1 MTSVDFTEERV
12 GELRVSPSQRHNSVS
27 EIVQSIVHGIAASG
41 LAPGDK
47 LPPER
52 KLSEMLGVGRS
63 PLREAL
69 KSLDVLGFIEIRQGD
84 GTYLATNPANLLPQ
98 VIGWGVLLQTPEAQQ
113 LIEARLYI
121 ESACVRL
128 AAVRS
133 TEDDRAAMWVQV
145 DLMARAPDSA
155 AFADADSQFH
165 FAIARSAG
173 NTVLLSVLENTK
185 ALLHAWMAKVVEEVE
200 DRDELIRQ
208 HTVIVEALDSR
219 DADAAAA
226 AMEAHIA
233 DVTRLLQGA
242 LSVRSSLKV
251 PS

>member
-1 MTSVDFTEERV
+1 MASAHVEEEAR
-12 GELRVSPSQRHNSVS
+12 GLRVSPSHRHNSVS
-27 EIVQSIVHGIAASG
+27 EIVQSLVQGIAASG

-52 KLSEMLGVGRS
+52 RLSEMLGVGRS
-63 PLREAL
+63 VLREAL

-98 VIGWGVLLQTPEAQQ
+98 VIGWGILLQTPEAQQ

-133 TEDDRAAMWVQV
+133 SNEDRAAMWSQI
-145 DLMARAPDSA
+145 DMMERATHPV

-165 FAIARSAG
+165 FVIARAAH

-185 ALLHAWMAKVVEEVE
+185 SLLHAWMARVVEEVD
-200 DRDELIRQ
+200 DRSELIRQ
-208 HTVIVEALDSR
+208 HTAIAEALDAR
-219 DADAAAA
+219 DADAASA
-226 AMEAHIA
+226 AMEGHIA
-233 DVTRLLQGA
+233 EVTRLLQKTLPVG
-242 LSVRSSLKV
+242 
-251 PS
+251 